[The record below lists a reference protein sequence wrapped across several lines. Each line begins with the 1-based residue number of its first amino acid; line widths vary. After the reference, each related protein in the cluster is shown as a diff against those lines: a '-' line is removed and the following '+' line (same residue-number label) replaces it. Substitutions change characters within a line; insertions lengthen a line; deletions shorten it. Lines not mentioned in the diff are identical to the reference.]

1 MPPVLKRFDESHAT
15 RGVHILLHPHPL
27 LHYLLILRD
36 RECSST
42 LLSLTSYFKYL
53 QSIRC
58 TVHESL
64 TPFFFLFFSS
74 LFSLLSPC
82 CPLLSILRDGFVLF
96 LHLLLI
102 RSRSSYRYFF
112 SLFHV
117 FAACT
122 NRRIFLF
129 NDLQIDSLLNL
140 SNIVMYYL
148 SRYREVVC
156 AVNQFSFFF
165 WYSKNESSKEFATV
179 TFRLFLDCLILCCI
193 RLSNSRV
200 VDRTIERTT
209 INKIAK

>member
-122 NRRIFLF
+122 NRRVFLF

-148 SRYREVVC
+148 SRYREIVC

-165 WYSKNESSKEFATV
+165 DILKMKVRKNSQPW
-179 TFRLFLDCLILCCI
+179 LFVYFLIVWFFVAYVCQTLE
-193 RLSNSRV
+193 LL
-200 VDRTIERTT
+200 IER
-209 INKIAK
+209 

>member
-1 MPPVLKRFDESHAT
+1 MHRPRVVDSF
-15 RGVHILLHPHPL
+15 
-27 LHYLLILRD
+27 
-36 RECSST
+36 
-42 LLSLTSYFKYL
+42 
-53 QSIRC
+53 
-58 TVHESL
+58 
-64 TPFFFLFFSS
+64 FFFLFFSS

-122 NRRIFLF
+122 NRRVFLF

-165 WYSKNESSKEFATV
+165 FDILKMKVRKNLQPW
-179 TFRLFLDCLILCCI
+179 LFVYFLIVWFFVAYVCQTLE
-193 RLSNSRV
+193 LL
-200 VDRTIERTT
+200 IER
-209 INKIAK
+209 

>member
-122 NRRIFLF
+122 NRRVFLF
-129 NDLQIDSLLNL
+129 NDLQIDSLSNL

-148 SRYREVVC
+148 SRYREIVC

-165 WYSKNESSKEFATV
+165 DILKMKVRKNSQPW
-179 TFRLFLDCLILCCI
+179 LFVYFLIVWFFVAYVCQTLE
-193 RLSNSRV
+193 LL
-200 VDRTIERTT
+200 IER
-209 INKIAK
+209 

>member
-122 NRRIFLF
+122 NRRVFLF
-129 NDLQIDSLLNL
+129 NDLQIDSLSNL

-148 SRYREVVC
+148 SRYREIVC

-165 WYSKNESSKEFATV
+165 DILKMKVRKNLQPW
-179 TFRLFLDCLILCCI
+179 LFVYFLIVWFFVAYVCQTLE
-193 RLSNSRV
+193 LL
-200 VDRTIERTT
+200 IER
-209 INKIAK
+209 

>member
-165 WYSKNESSKEFATV
+165 FDILKMKVRKNLQPW
-179 TFRLFLDCLILCCI
+179 LFVYFLIVWFFVAYVCQTLE
-193 RLSNSRV
+193 LL
-200 VDRTIERTT
+200 IER
-209 INKIAK
+209 

>member
-1 MPPVLKRFDESHAT
+1 MRRVAYTYCFTLIRSFIIYLFSETENARALSCLWPRTLNICNRYDAPSTSRW
-15 RGVHILLHPHPL
+15 LL
-27 LHYLLILRD
+27 
-36 RECSST
+36 
-42 LLSLTSYFKYL
+42 
-53 QSIRC
+53 
-58 TVHESL
+58 
-64 TPFFFLFFSS
+64 FFFFSFLLFFR
-74 LFSLLSPC
+74 FSPLVS
-82 CPLLSILRDGFVLF
+82 PLLSILRDGFVLF

-122 NRRIFLF
+122 NRRVFLF

-179 TFRLFLDCLILCCI
+179 TFRIFLDCLILCCI

>member
-122 NRRIFLF
+122 NRRVFLF

-165 WYSKNESSKEFATV
+165 DILKMKVRKNLQPW
-179 TFRLFLDCLILCCI
+179 LFVYFLIVWFFVAYVCQTLE
-193 RLSNSRV
+193 LL
-200 VDRTIERTT
+200 IER
-209 INKIAK
+209 

>member
-82 CPLLSILRDGFVLF
+82 FPPPLDLKGW
-96 LHLLLI
+96 I
-102 RSRSSYRYFF
+102 RSIFTP
-112 SLFHV
+112 SLNSV
-117 FAACT
+117 E
-122 NRRIFLF
+122 IFLP
-129 NDLQIDSLLNL
+129 I
-140 SNIVMYYL
+140 
-148 SRYREVVC
+148 
-156 AVNQFSFFF
+156 FFF
-165 WYSKNESSKEFATV
+165 PFSRFCCVYESSSIS
-179 TFRLFLDCLILCCI
+179 L
-193 RLSNSRV
+193 
-200 VDRTIERTT
+200 
-209 INKIAK
+209 

>member
-122 NRRIFLF
+122 NRRVFLF

-165 WYSKNESSKEFATV
+165 DILKMKVRKNSQP
-179 TFRLFLDCLILCCI
+179 
-193 RLSNSRV
+193 
-200 VDRTIERTT
+200 
-209 INKIAK
+209 

>member
-1 MPPVLKRFDESHAT
+1 MRRVAYTYCFTLIRSFIIYLFSETENARALSCLWPRTLNICNRYDAPSTSRW
-15 RGVHILLHPHPL
+15 LL
-27 LHYLLILRD
+27 
-36 RECSST
+36 
-42 LLSLTSYFKYL
+42 
-53 QSIRC
+53 
-58 TVHESL
+58 
-64 TPFFFLFFSS
+64 FFFFSFLLFFR
-74 LFSLLSPC
+74 FSPLVS
-82 CPLLSILRDGFVLF
+82 PLLSILRDGFVLF

-122 NRRIFLF
+122 NRRVFLF
-129 NDLQIDSLLNL
+129 NDLQIDSLSNL

-156 AVNQFSFFF
+156 AVNQFSFF

-179 TFRLFLDCLILCCI
+179 TFRLFLDCLIFCCI

-200 VDRTIERTT
+200 VDRAIERTT
-209 INKIAK
+209 IYKIAK

>member
-122 NRRIFLF
+122 NRRVFLF
-129 NDLQIDSLLNL
+129 NDLQIDSLSNL

-165 WYSKNESSKEFATV
+165 DILKMKVRKNSQPW
-179 TFRLFLDCLILCCI
+179 LFVYFLIVWFFVAYVCQTLE
-193 RLSNSRV
+193 LL
-200 VDRTIERTT
+200 IER
-209 INKIAK
+209 

>member
-122 NRRIFLF
+122 NRRVFLF

-165 WYSKNESSKEFATV
+165 DILKMKVRKNSQPW
-179 TFRLFLDCLILCCI
+179 LFVYFLIVWFFVAYVCQTLE
-193 RLSNSRV
+193 LL
-200 VDRTIERTT
+200 IER
-209 INKIAK
+209 

>member
-129 NDLQIDSLLNL
+129 NDLQIDSLSNL

-165 WYSKNESSKEFATV
+165 DILKMKVRKNSQPW
-179 TFRLFLDCLILCCI
+179 LFVYFLIVWFFVAYVCQTLE
-193 RLSNSRV
+193 LL
-200 VDRTIERTT
+200 IER
-209 INKIAK
+209 

>member
-122 NRRIFLF
+122 NRRVFLF
-129 NDLQIDSLLNL
+129 NDLQIDSLSNL

-179 TFRLFLDCLILCCI
+179 TFRIFLDCLILCCI

-200 VDRTIERTT
+200 VDRAIERTT
-209 INKIAK
+209 IYKIAK

>member
-1 MPPVLKRFDESHAT
+1 MRRVAYTYCFTLIRSFIIYLFSETENARALSCLWPRTLNICNRYDAPSTSRW
-15 RGVHILLHPHPL
+15 LL
-27 LHYLLILRD
+27 
-36 RECSST
+36 
-42 LLSLTSYFKYL
+42 
-53 QSIRC
+53 
-58 TVHESL
+58 
-64 TPFFFLFFSS
+64 FFFLFFSS

-129 NDLQIDSLLNL
+129 NDLQIDSLSNL

-148 SRYREVVC
+148 SRYREIVC

-165 WYSKNESSKEFATV
+165 DILKMKVRKNSQPW
-179 TFRLFLDCLILCCI
+179 LFVYFLIVWFFVAYVCQTLE
-193 RLSNSRV
+193 LL
-200 VDRTIERTT
+200 IER
-209 INKIAK
+209 

>member
-1 MPPVLKRFDESHAT
+1 MRRVAYTYCFTLIRSFIIYLFSETENARALSCLWPRTLNICNRYDAPSTSRW
-15 RGVHILLHPHPL
+15 LL
-27 LHYLLILRD
+27 
-36 RECSST
+36 
-42 LLSLTSYFKYL
+42 
-53 QSIRC
+53 
-58 TVHESL
+58 
-64 TPFFFLFFSS
+64 FFFFSFLLFFR
-74 LFSLLSPC
+74 FSPLVS
-82 CPLLSILRDGFVLF
+82 PLLSILRDGFVLF

-122 NRRIFLF
+122 NRRVFLF

-165 WYSKNESSKEFATV
+165 FDILKMKVRKNLQPW
-179 TFRLFLDCLILCCI
+179 LFVYFLIVWFFVAYVCQTLE
-193 RLSNSRV
+193 LL
-200 VDRTIERTT
+200 IER
-209 INKIAK
+209 

>member
-129 NDLQIDSLLNL
+129 NDLQIDSLSNL

-165 WYSKNESSKEFATV
+165 FDILKMKVRKNLQPW
-179 TFRLFLDCLILCCI
+179 LFVYFLIVWFFVAYVCQTLE
-193 RLSNSRV
+193 LL
-200 VDRTIERTT
+200 IER
-209 INKIAK
+209 

>member
-64 TPFFFLFFSS
+64 TSFFSFLFFF
-74 LFSLLSPC
+74 FSLLSPC
-82 CPLLSILRDGFVLF
+82 CTLLSILRDEFVLF

-102 RSRSSYRYFF
+102 RSRSFYDIFF
-112 SLFHV
+112 FHV
-117 FAACT
+117 FMHV
-122 NRRIFLF
+122 RIENF
-129 NDLQIDSLLNL
+129 SL
-140 SNIVMYYL
+140 
-148 SRYREVVC
+148 
-156 AVNQFSFFF
+156 
-165 WYSKNESSKEFATV
+165 
-179 TFRLFLDCLILCCI
+179 
-193 RLSNSRV
+193 
-200 VDRTIERTT
+200 TIC
-209 INKIAK
+209 K